1 MRRERV
7 NRKESTGLTTWSGK
21 DSAELYGIERWGK
34 TMFAVNEQGH
44 VSLSGGGGEDI
55 DLKALVDE
63 IRLRGVEP
71 PVLIRFTDILRLR
84 LDKLARAFD
93 KAIADYDYKGLY
105 RGVYPIKVNQHR
117 HVLEDIV
124 QLGRKHHWGL
134 ECGSKPELILA
145 IALHNDPDAVV
156 ICNGFKDHEY
166 VQTAL
171 FARRLGM
178 RIFLVIEKPSELRLV
193 LDAAKQMSVEPLIGL
208 RIKLSSRGKGL
219 WEASGGDKSKFGLR
233 ADEIIEVVQILRRR
247 RMLGAL
253 QLVHWHLGSQISDVQ
268 AIKDAMKEGARFFVE
283 LHRLGASI
291 SYVDTG
297 GGLAV
302 DYDGSQTNFA
312 SSTNYTEDEYAAG
325 VVGALHAACE
335 EAELPHPTIVTE
347 AGRSLVAHHAVL
359 VLEAIGTSCVGRQP
373 PPEATPPRAPDVVRR
388 MAEILTEFT
397 GKNFQE
403 AYHDAL
409 ETRRDAL
416 LLFNLGHLS
425 LKHRAIVETYFWEI
439 CKRIHAYTKRL
450 AYVPDDMEGLG
461 QLLCTTYYCNFSL
474 FQSLPDH
481 WAIKQIFPVTP
492 LHRLNERPENDAVLA
507 DITCDSDGAMNHFAD
522 LRDVRQSI
530 PLHPLIAGEPYYIGV
545 FLVGA
550 YQEILGD
557 LHNLFGDTNVVHVS
571 AGRDGYVIDK
581 TVEGESIADVL
592 DYVLFDRRYV
602 LAKVRQ
608 RVEGALQQRAMRLQ
622 ESAPFMRQIEQSLD
636 EYTYYR
642 MPSPADGHPKSR

>member
-1 MRRERV
+1 MGRARV
-7 NRKESTGLTTWSGK
+7 DRKETTGLTQWSGK
-21 DSAELYGIERWGK
+21 DSAELYGIDHWGK
-34 TMFAVNEQGH
+34 NTFAVNAEGH
-44 VSLSGGGGEDI
+44 ICLNGYGDEDI

-71 PVLIRFTDILRLR
+71 PVLIRFTDILKRR
-84 LDKLARAFD
+84 LDKLADAFSH
-93 KAIADYDYKGLY
+93 AFGEYGYKGVY

-124 QLGRKHHWGL
+124 LLGRKHHWGL

-145 IALHNDPDAVV
+145 IALHSDPEAVV
-156 ICNGFKDHEY
+156 ICNGFKDQEY
-166 VQTAL
+166 IQTAL

-178 RIFLVIEKPSELRLV
+178 RIFLVVEKLSELTLI
-193 LDAAKQMSVEPLIGL
+193 LNAAKQMRVEPLIGI
-208 RIKLSSRGKGL
+208 RIKLASRGKGL

-233 ADEIIEVVQILRRR
+233 SDEVIELVQILKRRK
-247 RMLGAL
+247 MLDAL
-253 QLVHWHLGSQISDVQ
+253 QLIHWHLGSQISDVQ
-268 AIKDAMKEGARFFVE
+268 AIKEAMKEGSRFFVE

-291 SYVDTG
+291 RYVDTG

-312 SSTNYTEDEYAAG
+312 SSANYTESEYAAT
-325 VVGALHAACE
+325 VVGALHAACA
-335 EAELPHPTIVTE
+335 EADLPHPTIITE
-347 AGRSLVAHHAVL
+347 AGRSLVAHHSVL
-359 VLEAIGTSCVGRQP
+359 VLEAIGASRVGRQA
-373 PPEATPPRAPDVVRR
+373 PPESVPRNAPDVVKR
-388 MAEILTEFT
+388 MAEILGEFT

-403 AYHDAL
+403 VYHDAI
-409 ETRRDAL
+409 ETRQDAL

-425 LKHRAIVETYFWEI
+425 LKDRAIVETYFWQI
-439 CKRIHAYTKRL
+439 CKQLHAYTRRL

-481 WAIKQIFPVTP
+481 WAIKQIFPVAP
-492 LHRLNERPENDAVLA
+492 LHRLNERAENEAVIA
-507 DITCDSDGAMNHFAD
+507 DITCDSDGIMNHFAD
-522 LRDVRQSI
+522 LRDVRQTV
-530 PLHPLIAGEPYYIGV
+530 PLHELEPGKPYYIGV

-571 AGRDGYVIDK
+571 VGREGYVIDK

-592 DYVLFDRRYV
+592 DYVLFDRRYI
-602 LAKVRQ
+602 LSKVRQ
-608 RVEGALQQRAMRLQ
+608 RVEGALREHAMKLQ

-642 MPSPADGHPKSR
+642 MPGPDGRTNGH